1 MTTIQLNDLVNLLN
15 SWDDPKAKPIVDRII
30 ERVSSLCDIG
40 LGYMTLDRETPTLS
54 GGESQRVKMVKYL
67 SSNLTGLLYIFDEP
81 STGLHPHDVYRLND
95 LLVKLRDRGNTVL
108 VVEHDPDVIQIAD
121 HLVDV
126 GPLAGSQ
133 GGQIMY
139 SGDYQGLLQTDT
151 LTAKFLKE
159 ASPINSNPRPV
170 TEFLESRRSSLHNLK
185 NVQLRVPKGVFTV
198 VTGVAGSGKSTLV
211 NEVFAKDFPESLQ
224 IDQNPIHTN
233 VRSNAATFIGIMNGI
248 RKAFAKANEVD
259 AGLFSYN
266 SSGACPTCNGK
277 GTVELNMS
285 FMDKVETECSE
296 CGGNRYRHDV
306 LEYLYKEKNI
316 VDVMDMTV
324 QEALEFF
331 EKDVRSKLKSLE
343 TVGLSYLTLG
353 QPLST
358 LSGGECQRLKLAKEL
373 KTGGQIYILDEPTT
387 GLHLSDVS
395 NIIGIINELVDK
407 GNTVIVIEHNVDVIR
422 QSDWIIDIGPE
433 GGTKGG
439 QILYEG
445 PPAGIKQVEESITAK
460 YI

>member
-1 MTTIQLNDLVNLLN
+1 
-15 SWDDPKAKPIVDRII
+15 
-30 ERVSSLCDIG
+30 
-40 LGYMTLDRETPTLS
+40 
-54 GGESQRVKMVKYL
+54 
-67 SSNLTGLLYIFDEP
+67 
-81 STGLHPHDVYRLND
+81 
-95 LLVKLRDRGNTVL
+95 
-108 VVEHDPDVIQIAD
+108 
-121 HLVDV
+121 
-126 GPLAGSQ
+126 
-133 GGQIMY
+133 
-139 SGDYQGLLQTDT
+139 
-151 LTAKFLKE
+151 
-159 ASPINSNPRPV
+159 
-170 TEFLESRRSSLHNLK
+170 
-185 NVQLRVPKGVFTV
+185 
-198 VTGVAGSGKSTLV
+198 
-211 NEVFAKDFPESLQ
+211 
-224 IDQNPIHTN
+224 
-233 VRSNAATFIGIMNGI
+233 
-248 RKAFAKANEVD
+248 
-259 AGLFSYN
+259 
-266 SSGACPTCNGK
+266 
-277 GTVELNMS
+277 VELNMS

-306 LEYLYKEKNI
+306 LEYLYNGKNI

-407 GNTVIVIEHNVDVIR
+407 GNTVIVIEHNIDVIR

-445 PPAGIKQVEESITAK
+445 PPAGIKKVEQSITAK